1 MKAAWTLIAIQAN
14 YGALIGR
21 GISLEPG
28 FGQMVAFIAF
38 TTGALMTK
46 EQEEQSFRI
55 TDKRG
60 FREENEPS
68 APKASEKSEAR
79 PAGESSSSKDTL
91 SPEQGTSSR
100 PPIDFPSYILSYYT
114 QGLVLL
120 GEVPNPYTNKKEE
133 DVEAARHTIDILSM
147 LEQKTK
153 GNLDKDEQ
161 QLLESVIYE
170 LRIKFMAKTNRI
182 KL

>member
-1 MKAAWTLIAIQAN
+1 MVIFCFVAWLISSIGAA
-14 YGALIGR
+14 
-21 GISLEPG
+21 
-28 FGQMVAFIAF
+28 
-38 TTGALMTK
+38 MTNEK
-46 EQEEQSFRI
+46 EEQSFRV

-60 FREENEPS
+60 FREDGTAQPS
-68 APKASEKSEAR
+68 PPSEK
-79 PAGESSSSKDTL
+79 AGEESKPEASSSTRRE
-91 SPEQGTSSR
+91 PEGQETPPR

-153 GNLDKDEQ
+153 GNLANEEQ
-161 QLLESVIYE
+161 QLLEGILYE

>member
-1 MKAAWTLIAIQAN
+1 
-14 YGALIGR
+14 
-21 GISLEPG
+21 
-28 FGQMVAFIAF
+28 
-38 TTGALMTK
+38 MTK
-46 EQEEQSFRI
+46 EQEEQSFRV

-60 FREENEPS
+60 FREESVPGAPEPS
-68 APKASEKSEAR
+68 ENAEAK
-79 PAGESSSSKDTL
+79 PAGEPSFSKEEKPAEHESSKI
-91 SPEQGTSSR
+91 

-120 GEVPNPYTNKKEE
+120 GEVPNPYTKKMEE

-153 GNLDKDEQ
+153 GNLSSEEK
-161 QLLESVIYE
+161 QLLETVIYE
-170 LRIKFMAKTNRI
+170 LRMKFMARTNRI